1 MQSAQFFLF
10 LTIVGGGC
18 TRKNVD
24 LQTCPV
30 GVAGGGNGETY
41 LVEGKMF

>member
-1 MQSAQFFLF
+1 MHSAQFF
-10 LTIVGGGC
+10 ISDQCGGGC